1 MLWAKVGLKGPLARP
16 SDRLGWPGSQVSWP
30 HQHSHLVSSSSRLNM
45 IHVDSIILLVPSPG
59 FLPCHLLLSYY
70 LRLPLVL
77 DIMKICMDFGPYD
90 AFLLSDVLEM
100 VDQQNSWN
108 SLVIDTYLLYLA

>member
-1 MLWAKVGLKGPLARP
+1 VGPASPTLG
-16 SDRLGWPGSQVSWP
+16 RLG
-30 HQHSHLVSSSSRLNM
+30 
-45 IHVDSIILLVPSPG
+45 PG
-59 FLPCHLLLSYY
+59 FLSHHLPVSYY

-90 AFLLSDVLEM
+90 AFLLSDIPEM

-108 SLVIDTYLLYLA
+108 LLLIGIYLLYLA